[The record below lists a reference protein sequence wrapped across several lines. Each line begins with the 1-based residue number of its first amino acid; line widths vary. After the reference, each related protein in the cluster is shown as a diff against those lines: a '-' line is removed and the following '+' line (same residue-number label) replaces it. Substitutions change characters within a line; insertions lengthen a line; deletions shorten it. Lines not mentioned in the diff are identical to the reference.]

1 MKNSLQREAQVA
13 AVVWVQSLAHELLHA
28 MGTAKKKKKNS
39 LEGSKADLSR
49 PEERI
54 SETEDKTIEISRPN
68 EQKEKQTGER

>member
-28 MGTAKKKKKNS
+28 MGTAKKKKNS

-68 EQKEKQTGER
+68 EQEEKHTGER